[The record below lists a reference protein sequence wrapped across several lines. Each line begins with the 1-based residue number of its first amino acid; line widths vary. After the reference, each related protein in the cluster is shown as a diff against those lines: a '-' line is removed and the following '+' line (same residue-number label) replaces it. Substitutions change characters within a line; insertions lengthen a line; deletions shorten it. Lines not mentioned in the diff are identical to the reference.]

1 MVVLPSFNSCW
12 FFSVFPVSPF
22 LLVFIH
28 FPSTFEFFVDFSGF
42 GRFSIKFANFC
53 IFFVENLRGSF
64 VELVESFVEAS
75 WSFVGDFGVKN
86 LAKLNFSEVFSRNS
100 IFQDFEPNCVA
111 YGTRACVEAVQTE
124 HLELPLLSHGALGL

>member
-1 MVVLPSFNSCW
+1 M
-12 FFSVFPVSPF
+12 
-22 LLVFIH
+22 
-28 FPSTFEFFVDFSGF
+28 E
-42 GRFSIKFANFC
+42 
-53 IFFVENLRGSF
+53 LRGSF
-64 VELVESFVEAS
+64 LKASWKLRGAS

-86 LAKLNFSEVFSRNS
+86 LAKLNFSEIFSRNS